1 MIFQTSTDFQLFSA
15 GAPKISYKAKST
27 QIWMSVHYWWAYNLH
42 YEQFKETQKRPNQSQ
57 MWNLWQREFRTKN
70 GLKNHFNITHDLQKE
85 HLCNICQ
92 KAFNILN
99 QLTTHMKVVHSKN
112 KAYHKCESCGKALSD
127 SGKLKR
133 YN

>member
-1 MIFQTSTDFQLFSA
+1 MIAKQIINIM
-15 GAPKISYKAKST
+15 KILKKLMKD
-27 QIWMSVHYWWAYNLH
+27 QIKIKC
-42 YEQFKETQKRPNQSQ
+42 EICDKEFK
-57 MWNLWQREFRTKN
+57 TKN

-112 KAYHKCESCGKALSD
+112 KAYHKCESWGKALSD

-133 YN
+133 HN

>member
-1 MIFQTSTDFQLFSA
+1 MN
-15 GAPKISYKAKST
+15 
-27 QIWMSVHYWWAYNLH
+27 NL
-42 YEQFKETQKRPNQSQ
+42 KK
-57 MWNLWQREFRTKN
+57 LWQHQIQLKCEICDKEFKTKN

-133 YN
+133 HN